1 MGQVINLSA
10 KSIDMNAVNWQKVGG
25 MLPAIVQDYQS
36 SEVLMLGYMTKE
48 ALQKTIVTGK
58 VTFFSRSQRKLWTKG
73 ETSGNFLS
81 VVEMAL
87 DCDDDTLLVLA
98 NPTGPTCHLNRVSC
112 FEEVSKNSQWVFFSR
127 LEKMLEERKDADSS
141 HSYTAKLYQSGTKR
155 IAQKV
160 GEEGVEVALA
170 GVSKDKEEL
179 LNESADLLYH
189 LTVLLKDQDL
199 TWSEVISVLK
209 ERH

>member
-98 NPTGPTCHLNRVSC
+98 NPTGPTCHLNHISC
-112 FEEVSKNSQWVFFSR
+112 FEETSKNSQWVFFSR
-127 LEKMLEERKDADSS
+127 LEKVLEERKGADSS
-141 HSYTAKLYQSGTKR
+141 SSYTAKLYQAGTKR
-155 IAQKV
+155 IAQKI

-170 GVSKDKEEL
+170 GVSEDKEEL
-179 LNESADLLYH
+179 LNETADLLYH

-209 ERH
+209 ARH